1 MLVVSGRNL
10 ESKELVL
17 WGREERCDFLR
28 VNYIQKAGDDGA
40 KNSVSITSVL
50 KHPFKAKGGE
60 LIDCELSPILF
71 RDFVF

>member
-1 MLVVSGRNL
+1 MRKSTAYKSSGTAPSLFPTPTKFETKTCKVRN
-10 ESKELVL
+10 EELPSFI
-17 WGREERCDFLR
+17 RFLC
-28 VNYIQKAGDDGA
+28 
-40 KNSVSITSVL
+40 SSVL